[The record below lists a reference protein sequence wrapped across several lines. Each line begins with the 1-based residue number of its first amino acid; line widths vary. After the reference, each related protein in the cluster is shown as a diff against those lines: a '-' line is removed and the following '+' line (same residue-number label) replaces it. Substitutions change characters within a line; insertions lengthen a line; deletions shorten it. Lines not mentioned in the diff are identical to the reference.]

1 MSASPPDPSA
11 WQQPFLRERIARAQA
26 GRCVLTGGQ
35 TGVDTLAAQS
45 ALRAGLAVH
54 LVFPLGFRQEDGP
67 LSPARRA
74 QLPGATLHE
83 LASPDFRLRTW
94 TCAYLSD
101 AIILLDPAGGDGCQ
115 ETIRAAA
122 HLGRPL
128 LNLTAGITDP
138 VDLAG
143 RPDRPLVDSTPG
155 AEFFQ
160 VEKLRGLNH
169 LPELIMRWATDNQV
183 RVLMIAGCR
192 GSLLAAQGQAAGL
205 SGILDAITAGLAS
218 LA

>member
-11 WQQPFLRERIARAQA
+11 WRQPSLREQIACAQA
-26 GRCVLTGGQ
+26 GCCVLTGGQ

-67 LSPARRA
+67 LTPARRA
-74 QLPGATLHE
+74 ELSGAILHE

-101 AIILLDPAGGDGCQ
+101 AIILLDPAGGDGCR
-115 ETIRAAA
+115 ETIRAAT

-128 LNLTAGITDP
+128 LNLSDSTTDP
-138 VDLAG
+138 VDPAG
-143 RPDRPLVDSTPG
+143 GRGRALLGGGVRCRRLRRYGQPPWPAVGRQRVRGRRPRRSGQPPWP
-155 AEFFQ
+155 A
-160 VEKLRGLNH
+160 
-169 LPELIMRWATDNQV
+169 ATRQH
-183 RVLMIAGCR
+183 AQCR
-192 GSLLAAQGQAAGL
+192 
-205 SGILDAITAGLAS
+205 DF
-218 LA
+218 

>member
-1 MSASPPDPSA
+1 MTAPPPDSSS
-11 WQQPFLRERIARAQA
+11 WQQPSLRARIARAQA

-45 ALRAGLAVH
+45 ALRTGLAVH

-67 LSPARRA
+67 LTPARRA
-74 QLPGATLHE
+74 ELPGATLHE

-115 ETIRAAA
+115 ETIRAAS

-128 LNLTAGITDP
+128 LDLTPSAK
-138 VDLAG
+138 
-143 RPDRPLVDSTPG
+143 S
-155 AEFFQ
+155 FQ

-169 LPELIMRWATDNQV
+169 LPEQIMQWATDNQV

-192 GSLLAAQGQAAGL
+192 ASLLATQDRAPGL
-205 SGILDAITAGLAS
+205 PRVLDEITAGLAS
-218 LA
+218 LG